1 MTRINLVNVEYLADQ
16 HLMSERRE
24 IKMVPAALRRSLK
37 TRNIGDILAGIP
49 KRYTLN
55 TGHVKFFYPRMK
67 FLTERYKLLTNELL
81 IRRFNLSNP
90 TDDFRQYT
98 YDIPDAFNTDSW
110 HPDKKEVD
118 INIERISLRIS
129 EKPAWYRYYG
139 EQVEEGYFDNMYNT
153 L

>member
-1 MTRINLVNVEYLADQ
+1 VNVEYLADQ

-98 YDIPDAFNTDSW
+98 YDIPDEFNNVDW
-110 HPDKKEVD
+110 HPDKDEID
-118 INIERISLRIS
+118 INVERISTRIS
-129 EKPAWYRYYG
+129 AKPNWYRYYG
-139 EQVEEGYFDNMYNT
+139 ERVEEGYFDEMYN
-153 L
+153 LL

>member
-16 HLMSERRE
+16 HLHSERRE

-37 TRNIGDILAGIP
+37 TRRIDDILINIST
-49 KRYTLN
+49 RYTLN

-90 TDDFRQYT
+90 SDDFGQYT
-98 YDIPDAFNTDSW
+98 YDIPDAFKTDSW

-118 INIERISLRIS
+118 INVERICMRIS
-129 EKPAWYRYYG
+129 EKPNWYRYYG
-139 EQVEEGYFDNMYNT
+139 ERVEEGYFDEMYNS